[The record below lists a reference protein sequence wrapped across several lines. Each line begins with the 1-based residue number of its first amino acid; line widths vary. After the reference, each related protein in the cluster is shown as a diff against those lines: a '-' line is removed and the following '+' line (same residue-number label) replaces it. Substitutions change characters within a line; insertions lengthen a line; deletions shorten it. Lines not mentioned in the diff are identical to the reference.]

1 MEEENKSTVKQRLKD
16 FIATQGISEREFC
29 RKLGVSSAYVESI
42 KKSISPKVMQTIS
55 IQYPELNPLWLL
67 MGTGEMTKKE
77 EKEGSGLLP
86 SEMLAELLAEARQE
100 RARLLAI
107 VESQQ
112 RTIEGLTEE
121 IKKVSARA
129 VAAAGC
135 AAVG

>member
-1 MEEENKSTVKQRLKD
+1 
-16 FIATQGISEREFC
+16 
-29 RKLGVSSAYVESI
+29 
-42 KKSISPKVMQTIS
+42 MQTIS

>member
-1 MEEENKSTVKQRLKD
+1 
-16 FIATQGISEREFC
+16 
-29 RKLGVSSAYVESI
+29 
-42 KKSISPKVMQTIS
+42 MQTIS

-121 IKKVSARA
+121 IKKVSAQA

-135 AAVG
+135 AAAG

>member
-121 IKKVSARA
+121 IKKVSAQA

-135 AAVG
+135 AAAG

>member
-16 FIATQGISEREFC
+16 FIATRGISEREFC

-121 IKKVSARA
+121 IKKVSAQA

-135 AAVG
+135 AAAG